1 MRCGAGINL
10 PIVCPYVLLI
20 KKSNH
25 SIKTLATC
33 YKVSAVCSHH
43 LLTAERFNH
52 PLSREQTLPI
62 PTYPQMQVT
71 KLLPVYCFLCGH
83 LT

>member
-10 PIVCPYVLLI
+10 LTYVLLI

-25 SIKTLATC
+25 SVKTLTTC
-33 YKVSAVCSHH
+33 YKVSAVCSHCY
-43 LLTAERFNH
+43 LPAERFNH
-52 PLSREQTLPI
+52 LLSQEQILPI
-62 PTYPQMQVT
+62 PSYPQMQVT
-71 KLLPVYCFLCGH
+71 KLTPVHCFLCGP